1 MSKTCLGVDIG
12 SNSVKVVQATVKRK
26 SIVFTHCGKAPIPE
40 KSMLRGKV
48 LDQESLSNAVKLAL
62 KRGNITAKSAA
73 FAITH
78 ADILVKTAKYPLGRK
93 KELDGFVENDLSNL
107 LPASFVGKENVAY
120 SYDVCA
126 KDSQEQE
133 IVFVAARRELIDPY
147 IQVIKS
153 AGLSPLVLDIHSFAL
168 SRVHAHPM
176 GRTCYVDLGYAQTEI
191 YVESQGRMRI
201 YRILPTGL
209 QHVEAAIMTAF
220 MVSQEEAQSLQ
231 KTRTLDYLLTE
242 GQGAKSTLRSV
253 FQQFNG
259 GILQTLD
266 YVRMQDRA
274 TSFRDVLDHVV
285 LCGGGAHIQGFPE
298 MLRTE
303 LDLDVLLLDPFS
315 SVSIADTLSL
325 PSDPVSF
332 GSAAGLAMR
341 GLCE

>member
-1 MSKTCLGVDIG
+1 MGVDLG
-12 SNSVKVVQATVKRK
+12 SSSVKVVQATIKGK
-26 SIVFTHCGKAPIPE
+26 SIVFTHCGKAAIPE

-48 LDQESLSNAVKLAL
+48 LDPEGLSNALKLAL

-78 ADILVKTAKYPLGRK
+78 ADILVKTAKYPLGKR
-93 KELDGFVENDLSNL
+93 KELDGFVENDLPNL
-107 LPASFVGKENVAY
+107 LPASFIGKEAVVY
-120 SYDVCA
+120 SYDVCS

-133 IVFVAARRELIDPY
+133 IVFVAARRELVEPHV
-147 IQVIKS
+147 QVIKA
-153 AGLSPLVLDIHSFAL
+153 AGLLPLVLDIHAFAL
-168 SRVHAHPM
+168 SRVNSQAM
-176 GRTCYVDLGYAQTEI
+176 SRVCYVDLGYAQTEI

-209 QHVEAAIMTAF
+209 QHVESAIMATF
-220 MVSQEEAQSLQ
+220 MVSQEEAQNMQ
-231 KTRTLDYLLTE
+231 KTKSLDYLLAE
-242 GQGAKSTLRSV
+242 GQGVKSTLRSI
-253 FQQFNG
+253 FLQFNG

-298 MLRTE
+298 MLRSE
-303 LDLDVLLLDPFS
+303 LDLDVFLLDPFS
-315 SVSIADTLSL
+315 TVSIADTLSL

-332 GSAAGLAMR
+332 GAAAGLAMR